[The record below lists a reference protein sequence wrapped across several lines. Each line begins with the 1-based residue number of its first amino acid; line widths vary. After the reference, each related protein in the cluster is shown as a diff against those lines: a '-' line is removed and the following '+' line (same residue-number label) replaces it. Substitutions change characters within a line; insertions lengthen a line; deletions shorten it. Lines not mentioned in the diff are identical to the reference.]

1 MIIDGSTYTLNA
13 DVTMTIPPGGS
24 ILAVCAAF
32 GRQRFS
38 HSQSSYDYH
47 DSRAQNRHEMCM
59 DTFHRGHGLFK
70 PLTVKDDYDDTGI
83 RWKPEAW

>member
-1 MIIDGSTYTLNA
+1 MISTTIYINWHTPQNSYTG
-13 DVTMTIPPGGS
+13 VYRT
-24 ILAVCAAF
+24 
-32 GRQRFS
+32 

-47 DSRAQNRHEMCM
+47 DSRAQTRHEMCM

>member
-1 MIIDGSTYTLNA
+1 MIIVGTPSGSDL
-13 DVTMTIPPGGS
+13 S
-24 ILAVCAAF
+24 AAF
-32 GRQRFS
+32 ERAYERRQRFS
-38 HSQSSYDYH
+38 HSQPSYDYY

>member
-1 MIIDGSTYTLNA
+1 MIIHHGTVRIDALEEVRWVGYTL
-13 DVTMTIPPGGS
+13 
-24 ILAVCAAF
+24 
-32 GRQRFS
+32 FS
-38 HSQSSYDYH
+38 DGVYRTHSQSSYDYH